1 MMPSPPSLKRANSPH
16 RGPYW
21 NRVEK
26 DQHAPCWIW
35 TGPVDRDGYGRFRL
49 KGKYYRAHRYA
60 FQLANGTL
68 PTVVRHTCDCPKCV
82 NPDHLLGG
90 TQKQNMKDKIH
101 RGRQARG
108 SQNGRS
114 KLTEYDVLLIRDHL
128 TDGCLSQ
135 AAIGRLFGVSHS
147 VIRDIKHGK
156 TWTHI

>member
-1 MMPSPPSLKRANSPH
+1 MAMAAFALTANTIGLTGMLSSSP
-16 RGPYW
+16 
-21 NRVEK
+21 RVL
-26 DQHAPCWIW
+26 CVLLSVI
-35 TGPVDRDGYGRFRL
+35 
-49 KGKYYRAHRYA
+49 
-60 FQLANGTL
+60 
-68 PTVVRHTCDCPKCV
+68 TCDCPTCA
-82 NPDHLLGG
+82 NPDHLLGS

-156 TWTHI
+156 TWTHIWLSACAFPDNGNMTTVR